1 MAEQKKEEFLDEVEE
16 AELDQEEL
24 IDIDAE
30 AAELEKLD
38 EVTAVSYTHLT
49 LPTIYSV

>member
-1 MAEQKKEEFLDEVEE
+1 MAEQKKEEFLDDIEE
-16 AELDQEEL
+16 SELNQDDL

-38 EVTAVSYTHLT
+38 EVTAERDE
-49 LPTIYSV
+49 